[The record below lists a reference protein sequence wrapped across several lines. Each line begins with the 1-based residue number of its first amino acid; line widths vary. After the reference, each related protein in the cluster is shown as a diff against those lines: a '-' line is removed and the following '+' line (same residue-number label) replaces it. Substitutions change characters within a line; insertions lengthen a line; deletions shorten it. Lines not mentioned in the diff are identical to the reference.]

1 MNLDFYK
8 GLTKEQLLA
17 PVENYLTPVES
28 AFHEEMT
35 LGELITCLQQKKII
49 HDIHYFYVIDE
60 EEHLKGIISTR
71 DILYNNPNLKIKE
84 IANPH
89 VLSIHKCDPLEKA
102 LAMIA
107 QHEIIAIPVVDEENR
122 ISGILELPINT
133 LSRKKSVVKEFN
145 PPRDVFQ
152 LVGLTVDQ
160 GKLTSSVKEFSL
172 RMPWLLCNI
181 LGGLLCALIAHTYH
195 LVLDEVVIIAA
206 FIPLVLTLGESVS
219 MQSMTL
225 SLQFM
230 HYDVIPWMRVYS
242 RIMVEWKTAIL
253 LGATCALLV
262 SIFYFLFFEG
272 YSPMIAI
279 GTSIFFS
286 MIAATTYG
294 TVLPIILHIFSLDP
308 KLAAGPVVLLF
319 TDITVTA
326 IYLSIATYLLM

>member
-1 MNLDFYK
+1 MDLDFYR

-17 PVENYLTPVES
+17 PVENYLTPVET

-35 LGELITCLQQKKII
+35 LGELISCLQQKKIT

-71 DILYNNPNLKIKE
+71 DILYNNPTLKIRE
-84 IANPH
+84 ITNPRI
-89 VLSIHKCDPLEKA
+89 LSIHKCDPLEKA
-102 LAMIA
+102 LALIA
-107 QHEIIAIPVVDEENR
+107 EHEILAIPIVDEEGR
-122 ISGILELPINT
+122 LGGILELPINT
-133 LSRKKSVVKEFN
+133 LSRKKSAVKEFKT
-145 PPRDVFQ
+145 PKDVFQ

-181 LGGLLCALIAHTYH
+181 LGGLLCALIAHTFH

-219 MQSMTL
+219 IQSMTL

-230 HYDVIPWMRVYS
+230 HYDIIPWMRVYS
-242 RIMVEWKTAIL
+242 RILVEWKAAIL
-253 LGATCALLV
+253 LGAACGLIVGVFYLLFFGGYGPMLAIGA
-262 SIFYFLFFEG
+262 SIFL
-272 YSPMIAI
+272 
-279 GTSIFFS
+279 S
-286 MIAATTYG
+286 MVAATTYG
-294 TVLPIILHIFSLDP
+294 SLLPIILHMFALDP

-319 TDITVTA
+319 TDVTVTA
-326 IYLSIATYLLM
+326 IYLSIATYLLL